1 MALARKIVF
10 YSSTALIVLLFAFTG
25 LVKLTPLVGSEVHH
39 ELVRHA
45 ASQVVATV
53 ASEGEYYL

>member
-45 ASQVVATV
+45 KS
-53 ASEGEYYL
+53 SRSYCSFGR